1 VTKTNQKKPLL
12 KFFLRLVPTLVGLTI
27 IGGFIYFKPDQA
39 KKLYDSFLYRFQKTT
54 QSNVAIPDDSQ
65 VLGQIS
71 QKRTESKLKS
81 FTLSEDLTQLS
92 KLLALDVAG
101 SNTGKPTLDLEKT
114 AKGLGIK
121 YSQIAYLVIVQS
133 PSSTQSFSDLLWTKE
148 NESVLLSTK
157 YQSVGIYSLQTK
169 DENRSII
176 TVISFDTLQNT
187 KAVAKPAA
195 QPTYYTGVDLWNE
208 IQKYRKSKGVP
219 EFRQDNTLCTLTSIR
234 VNQLINLGKL
244 DDHKGFEPL
253 VNEYRSQGKIQF
265 GNLGENILMGYPTAI
280 EAVKA
285 WDGSLGHK
293 ALMIDGSYVW
303 ACASANHGFAV
314 LIAAY

>member
-1 VTKTNQKKPLL
+1 MTSQVTVPVPKDDEVVTQINQK
-12 KFFLRLVPTLVGLTI
+12 RL
-27 IGGFIYFKPDQA
+27 DA
-39 KKLYDSFLYRFQKTT
+39 
-54 QSNVAIPDDSQ
+54 
-65 VLGQIS
+65 
-71 QKRTESKLKS
+71 KLKA
-81 FTLSEDLTQLS
+81 LNVSEDLTQLS
-92 KLLALDVAG
+92 KMLALDVAG
-101 SNTGKPTLDLEKT
+101 SATGKPTLDLEKT

-133 PSSTQSFSDLLWTKE
+133 QSAVQNFSELLWTKE
-148 NESVLLSTK
+148 NDTVVLSSK
-157 YQSVGIYSLQTK
+157 YQSIGVYSFETR
-169 DENRSII
+169 DENRMII
-176 TVISFDTLQNT
+176 TVLTFDSLQKPSTAKANT
-187 KAVAKPAA
+187 A
-195 QPTYYTGVDLWNE
+195 PTYYTGVELWDQ

-244 DDHKGFEPL
+244 DDHRGFEPL
-253 VNEYRSQGKIQF
+253 VDEYRSSGKIEF
-265 GNLGENILMGYPTAI
+265 GNLGENILMGYPTAA

-285 WDGSLGHK
+285 WDSSLGHK